1 MDEDPPSGLR
11 DPADVVVLIVDDE
24 PDIRLLIEHVLQ
36 KEGFKTVCAVDGNDA
51 FEKLEP
57 RAPDLIFLD
66 LMMPGQSGYEFLRQ
80 LQGTQHA
87 RVPVVI
93 ATARDLDSTT
103 VAVILQ
109 EANVIEFF
117 TKPFQWPLILNA
129 IHGRLHTLRP
139 SPRQRDRPEA

>member
-1 MDEDPPSGLR
+1 MSDAFPPGLR
-11 DPADVVVLIVDDE
+11 NPADFLVMIVDDE
-24 PDIRLLIEHVLQ
+24 ADIRLLVEHAIQ
-36 KEGFKTVCAVDGNDA
+36 KEGFRTVTAADGNDA
-51 FEKLEP
+51 FAKLEP

-87 RVPVVI
+87 RIPVVI
-93 ATARDLDSTT
+93 ATARDLDAST

-117 TKPFQWPLILNA
+117 SKPFQWNLILAA
-129 IHGRLHTLRP
+129 IHARLRTLRP
-139 SPRQRDRPEA
+139 SPRQHDKPGL